1 MKKEELHG
9 IAQSHFQEFKEL
21 SDYIYDHP
29 EMGFEEFKSSKA
41 HVDLL
46 RKHGFDVEYPY
57 LGFETAFRATYDSGK
72 PGPTIAYLSEFDALP
87 GIGHG
92 CGHNMLGTVDTGAGI
107 VLSKVLDEI
116 GGRVIVLGT
125 PAEETSGVKVDM
137 AAADTFDD
145 IDVAM
150 CTHPSDINH
159 TSGASM
165 AMEALEFEFYG
176 KNAHAAASPWMGVN
190 ALDAVINQFNLI
202 NAQRQQ
208 FKYDWRV
215 HGIVVDGGEAANI
228 IPDYTRTQFYVRA
241 LKLKDVEKLRKMVI
255 QAAESA
261 AAVAGCRMEYNFFE
275 KSYHNMITNP
285 VLSDLY
291 NQNAAD
297 LGVEMIP
304 KEEDLSGSIDMGNVS
319 QVVPAIHPYY
329 EITDGVRMSG
339 HTPEFRDCTKTEF
352 GYQAM
357 IRTIE
362 ILARTGY
369 DVITRPEVL
378 QSIKENFEASKE

>member
-1 MKKEELHG
+1 MSKDKLHDIAKKHY
-9 IAQSHFQEFKEL
+9 QEFKDL
-21 SDYIYDHP
+21 SDYIYENP
-29 EMGFEEFKSSKA
+29 ELGFEEFKSSQA

-46 RKHGFDVEYPY
+46 RRHDFEVEYPY
-57 LGFETAFRATYDSGK
+57 LGFETAFRATYDSKK
-72 PGPTIAYLSEFDALP
+72 PGPTIAYLSEYDALP

-92 CGHNMLGTVDTGAGI
+92 CGHNMLGTVDSGAGI
-107 VLSKVLDEI
+107 VLSKVIDEI
-116 GGRVIVLGT
+116 GGRVVVLGT

-150 CTHPSDINH
+150 CTHPSDTNF
-159 TSGASM
+159 TSGNSM
-165 AMEALEFEFYG
+165 AMEALEFEFFG
-176 KNAHAAASPWMGVN
+176 ENAHAAASPWDGKN

-208 FKYDWRV
+208 FKFDWRV

-241 LKLKDVEKLRKMVI
+241 LQLEDVEILRKMVI

-275 KSYHNMITNP
+275 NPYHNMVTNP
-285 VLSDLY
+285 VLSELY

-297 LGVEMIP
+297 LGIEMVP
-304 KEEDLSGSIDMGNVS
+304 KEQDLSGSIDMGNVS

-329 EITDGVRMSG
+329 EITNGQKMSE
-339 HTPEFRDCTKTEF
+339 HTVEFRECTKTEF

-357 IRTIE
+357 LRTIE

-369 DVITRPEVL
+369 DIITQPKLL
-378 QSIKENFEASKE
+378 QEIKESFAETVK